1 MSVDFKRIKKYSK
14 ASKEIDEKLEFL
26 NKELKKTGMCESIA
40 NTTAGVYVGSKE
52 EENKNFSDFESLS
65 HNGQGLG
72 FSGADG
78 NHIGGAIVDSNG
90 VALSPPHPVTG
101 ARTTALHVQNG
112 TGNTIPLRPGKTT
125 TRGDGNNPPIIT
137 MGSAVWFF
145 DPTFDS
151 GQGKWCNLEYF
162 TAPNQSVGALGF
174 WDTNNAGFFFHNTN
188 VSQHPCG
195 DISSKIAGINFGA
208 NGVIG
213 AEKTTVLTQTKLGDS
228 GFLPINIP
236 ISKQAFFS
244 LLGKA
249 GKKLKDNF
257 DSNME
262 GMGEKLKAHWSKS
275 LQQAK
280 NFVNTLTELGS
291 GMSDQAFGLFDALN
305 NVYAISSVVAEAR
318 KNGHITS
325 DNQIKEGEKGSITNP
340 VINTVSDAVAA
351 HLLRGVDIGGE
362 DMGKQIQQNVSASP
376 LDGSGNWGS
385 KGIHNNLPGKGVNS
399 DQYPSP
405 EVNDGSVE
413 IPDTYLFSKRG
424 FRPAKYSPTGV
435 DEEKVLDNPHV
446 GWIVQGYADARYIES
461 RFGPNLMSDEDA
473 KEEAQKRADEVAGW
487 FDKSIGIV
495 LPGIVGSNDP
505 LVHFRTVI
513 SEDQIQR
520 IRKRGLI
527 ETKNI
532 NQKLLSE
539 AAKLGHFDPEVL
551 NVDINDIRKGIMPE
565 FPKDPPPEM
574 INGYSAKSKL
584 APKIIEGEPF
594 IKITKKDLAQNHKLK
609 DSEIKEFMNQI
620 NAVNEFIKKNPA
632 ELKYAMIRYPKD
644 DPRLAQLNWQMD
656 QMLDAS
662 KEYTDKQFPENQKLF
677 DKIKKKIKNTIDQTD
692 PKNFKGTKLPKFDK
706 THLEDFKRKKE
717 VYSRFMKKPVK
728 TKKLFQKTKK

>member
-162 TAPNQSVGALGF
+162 TAPNQSVGAMGF
-174 WDTNNAGFFFHNTN
+174 WDTNNAGFFFHNTD

-236 ISKQAFFS
+236 ISIQAFFS

-249 GKKLKDNF
+249 KDKSV
-257 DSNME
+257 D
-262 GMGEKLKAHWSKS
+262 AIKS
-275 LQQAK
+275 LGGFLSDLTNKLAEMDKQFGFRGMVEANNLAQGINDGVNLLNNAK
-280 NFVNTLTELGS
+280 DVIKTSPVDENGQIRAGAKGSIENPLKNSVSDATARTILQDIDLTAKPEIL
-291 GMSDQAFGLFDALN
+291 SDVIGVYIQN
-305 NVYAISSVVAEAR
+305 NVYAAPGAIGGR
-318 KNGHITS
+318 
-325 DNQIKEGEKGSITNP
+325 GSIG
-340 VINTVSDAVAA
+340 A
-351 HLLRGVDIGGE
+351 
-362 DMGKQIQQNVSASP
+362 
-376 LDGSGNWGS
+376 
-385 KGIHNNLPGKGVNS
+385 KGTHNNLPGKGKQ
-399 DQYPSP
+399 DGGYPP
-405 EVNDGSVE
+405 PFINENGDLI
-413 IPDTYLFSKRG
+413 IPDTYHYGPGGHEESWLVKTTEALINS
-424 FRPAKYSPTGV
+424 A
-435 DEEKVLDNPHV
+435 EKVGIDISDETEADLL
-446 GWIVQGYADARYIES
+446 ADAGTIV
-461 RFGPNLMSDEDA
+461 D
-473 KEEAQKRADEVAGW
+473 Q
-487 FDKSIGIV
+487 SIGA
-495 LPGIVGSNDP
+495 LMPGMPGRKDP
-505 LVHFRTVI
+505 IVHFTTIITKEQFDRIKNENKGV
-513 SEDQIQR
+513 SESLNESV
-520 IRKRGLI
+520 G
-527 ETKNI
+527 
-532 NQKLLSE
+532 
-539 AAKLGHFDPEVL
+539 LGHFEPTVL
-551 NVDINDIRKGIMPE
+551 NVDINDIRKGVMPE

-574 INGYSAKSKL
+574 INGYSVKSRL

-594 IKITKKDLAQNHKLK
+594 IKITKKDLAKNHKLTDK
-609 DSEIKEFMNQI
+609 EISEFMSDIKMI
-620 NAVNEFIKKNPA
+620 NDYIKKNPA